1 MLLTSIS
8 HTTQRKPCKD
18 HHWSLLC
25 CFSVN
30 LGDFWALLYQILSCS
45 FEYCTC
51 MYATLLFIHQHAMSI
66 PRLTM
71 YVCAWYVLILA
82 TVPAPCCSGPGTL
95 QCSAAPSLWRPTE
108 TPTWQ
113 CKTAHTEY
121 ASDSMAAV
129 SCYKTVCKTGQ
140 RGEQQGSVCMSGC
153 SWPWQQGRAWSGW
166 TLWACWLPSRWW
178 HQRPG
183 SFSYTMRWF
192 HFSPQGT
199 DRSLEGSVHTTTDGG
214 NRGERTIK

>member
-1 MLLTSIS
+1 
-8 HTTQRKPCKD
+8 
-18 HHWSLLC
+18 
-25 CFSVN
+25 
-30 LGDFWALLYQILSCS
+30 
-45 FEYCTC
+45 
-51 MYATLLFIHQHAMSI
+51 
-66 PRLTM
+66 M
-71 YVCAWYVLILA
+71 YVCNIVVHTPASHEHPCLTMRRWFIWFTFDYVCPWYVLILA

-95 QCSAAPSLWRPTE
+95 QCSAAPSLWRPTA

-153 SWPWQQGRAWSGW
+153 SWPWQQGRALSGW
-166 TLWACWLPSRWW
+166 TPWACWLPSRWW

-199 DRSLEGSVHTTTDGG
+199 DRSLEGSVHPTTDGG
-214 NRGERTIK
+214 NRGERILKSEYFRLYHLNR